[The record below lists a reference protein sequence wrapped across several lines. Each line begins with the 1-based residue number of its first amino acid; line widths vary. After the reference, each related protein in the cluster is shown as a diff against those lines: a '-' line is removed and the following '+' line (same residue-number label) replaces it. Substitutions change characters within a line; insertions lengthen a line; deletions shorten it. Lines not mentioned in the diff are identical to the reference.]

1 MTVQINRREIGNLL
15 LENIPEI
22 PARLKDRLRHYQN
35 TREAALADWLPDGSG
50 LLIATR
56 FGESA
61 QIHEL
66 VQPGHYRKQLT
77 FFNEPIFTARS
88 CPDPQRPGFLFPK
101 DVGGNEA
108 YQLYY
113 YDLQNGDCHQ
123 ITDGE
128 ARYSNAIWSPNG
140 TAFAYSSNKRNGVDQ
155 DLYCYDW
162 AGGTGEQLIFEGD
175 GFWYPVDWS
184 PDGQQLTII
193 NYRSI
198 NESHLYRLDV
208 RTGRLKA
215 ILAEPNVAC
224 RSGLWSAD
232 GQHIYF
238 SCDHL
243 GEWRELVA
251 CELSTGHISSLT
263 NELPWEVEGLALS
276 ADGGQLAFAINKG
289 GISELYLHD
298 TATAETAQVAVLPLG
313 IVTGMRWH
321 PSDRR
326 LALTIDRPQAPAD
339 VYVLDSSDMS
349 LARWTFSEVGGLNAD
364 GFVAPELVHYPT
376 FDQIDGQTRHIP
388 AFYYLPQGLKAPAPV
403 LIYIHGGPESQYR
416 PGFSPVFQYYL
427 EELGIAVIAPNVRGS
442 TGYGKHYLKLD
453 NGFQREDSVQDIG
466 KLLDWIEQQPELDSS
481 RVAVIGGSY
490 GGYMVLASMAHFND
504 RLCCG
509 IDIVGIS
516 NFVTFLENTKPYRR
530 ALRRVE
536 YGDERDPDMRQHLER
551 ISPTTNAHKITKPML
566 IVQGQNDPRVPA
578 SEAEQML
585 RAIRKNGGQAWYLL
599 AKDEGHGFRK
609 KSNRD
614 FYNQAVILFL
624 QTYLL
629 QAQEEAVTVLSHSQ

>member
-1 MTVQINRREIGNLL
+1 MTVRINRREIGNLL

-108 YQLYY
+108 YQLYH
-113 YDLQNGDCHQ
+113 YDLQNGDCRR

-128 ARYSNAIWSPNG
+128 ARYGNAIWSPDG

-162 AGGTGEQLIFEGD
+162 AGGTGERLIFEGD

-184 PDGQQLTII
+184 HDGQQLTLI

-208 RTGRLKA
+208 QTGRLRA
-215 ILAEPNVAC
+215 VLAEPNVAC

-232 GQHIYF
+232 GQRIYF

-251 CELSTGHISSLT
+251 CELSTGRISSLT

-298 TATAETAQVAVLPLG
+298 TATADTVQAAILPLG

-388 AFYYLPQGLKAPAPV
+388 AFYYLPQGLQAPAPV

-466 KLLDWIEQQPELDSS
+466 KLLDWIEEQPELDSS

-585 RAIRKNGGQAWYLL
+585 RAIRNNGGQAWYLL